1 MKTAARN
8 ITLLYST
15 SFWGLFSCFGLDS
28 KLEDESRQ
36 EGKIVQVAADF
47 DLRK

>member
-15 SFWGLFSCFGLDS
+15 SFWGLFGCFGLDL
-28 KLEDESRQ
+28 KWGDESRQ
-36 EGKIVQVAADF
+36 EGKIVQVVVNF